1 MGQYGDEPSNEPQHE
16 NEDNRR
22 HSSKDGKKTVYCKA
36 CKRDVSYVG
45 WGQHCNQHHS
55 GNEKPMAKNADDD
68 ADQPGQR
75 AAGVGDAVSIQKK
88 RAPRKATAAN
98 YVSKAPKAKA
108 AGRRRT

>member
-1 MGQYGDEPSNEPQHE
+1 M
-16 NEDNRR
+16 
-22 HSSKDGKKTVYCKA
+22 
-36 CKRDVSYVG
+36 
-45 WGQHCNQHHS
+45 
-55 GNEKPMAKNADDD
+55 NEKSINQSIIQSINRAARNADVKDDALRNDD

-98 YVSKAPKAKA
+98 DVSKAPKAKA